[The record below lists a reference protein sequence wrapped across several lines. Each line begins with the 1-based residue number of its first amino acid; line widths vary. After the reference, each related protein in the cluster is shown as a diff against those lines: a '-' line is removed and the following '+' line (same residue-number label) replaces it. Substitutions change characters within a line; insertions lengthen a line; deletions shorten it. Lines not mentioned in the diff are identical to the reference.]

1 MAITMNYLYSLKL
14 IKNQIKSP
22 IQQSHLIFKR
32 KNMFTPTQN
41 PIMLKI
47 ANNGPFLPFQLV
59 L

>member
-22 IQQSHLIFKR
+22 IQQSHLMFKR

-41 PIMLKI
+41 PIMLEI
-47 ANNGPFLPFQLV
+47 ANNGPFLPFQLI